1 MAKIIFL
8 SCEAQTLFCHSSKQS
23 YLSKATLNEWL
34 KLKNFPLLYLEKIF
48 LKHIL
53 YIASCLETCRRFFTI
68 KNKINVGNAGNRLL
82 TFL

>member
-1 MAKIIFL
+1 MTAEDVTNQQFRCCNKTCSIQMAKIIFL

-53 YIASCLETCRRFFTI
+53 YIASCLETCR
-68 KNKINVGNAGNRLL
+68 
-82 TFL
+82 